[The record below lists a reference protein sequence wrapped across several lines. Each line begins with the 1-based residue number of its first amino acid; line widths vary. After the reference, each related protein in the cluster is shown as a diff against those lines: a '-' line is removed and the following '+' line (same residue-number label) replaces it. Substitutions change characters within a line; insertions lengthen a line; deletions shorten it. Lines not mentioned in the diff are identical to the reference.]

1 MGVEIDDASD
11 DKQEEE
17 GVEEDVAANSPDE
30 RRIADLLIIAVAGAC
45 WARQAAMA
53 HRSFLQREK
62 EVIGRKK
69 KKMKNEC

>member
-17 GVEEDVAANSPDE
+17 GVEKDVAANSPDE

-45 WARQAAMA
+45 WARQAVMA
-53 HRSFLQREK
+53 HSFFR
-62 EVIGRKK
+62 GKK
-69 KKMKNEC
+69 KLSEEKRRR